1 MMITNYI
8 FLGVA
13 ITLIITV
20 GYILYLDYKDGE

>member
-1 MMITNYI
+1 MIITNYI

-13 ITLIITV
+13 IIMIITV

>member
-1 MMITNYI
+1 MMVSNYI

-13 ITLIITV
+13 IIMIITV

>member
-1 MMITNYI
+1 MMVSNYI

-13 ITLIITV
+13 TIMIITV

>member
-13 ITLIITV
+13 IIMIITV